1 MNQMLPTF
9 YARKKCAE
17 RTLPSIYKLHSAFS
31 ALPVVCDPAY
41 TVHRIPCANVEICLT
56 YYIVFSELG
65 FENVSNNSLDA
76 TSDRDYVAEFMFWAS
91 LLMTH
96 LRY

>member
-1 MNQMLPTF
+1 MTEQAN
-9 YARKKCAE
+9 
-17 RTLPSIYKLHSAFS
+17 TLF
-31 ALPVVCDPAY
+31 
-41 TVHRIPCANVEICLT
+41 TVFLL
-56 YYIVFSELG
+56 ELG

-96 LRY
+96 LRYEIHSYTGKV